1 MDQREFMPNMNMS
14 FGQYKQYCFIRQ
26 KKEMREVHMCKP
38 IRELYGKSADELL
51 EMYGLQDSVPL
62 DLSALLQKAGIS
74 VLPMDFSKI
83 EQSKALKEQV
93 EKRGQI
99 LGALICIDDNAAI
112 FYSHKDM
119 VNGHRYR
126 FTIAH
131 ELAHCCIT
139 GEQNHIEFRRDS
151 ESVNDSELAANIF
164 AGELLIPEGKLREI
178 IGELL
183 IPSINVLA
191 DIFAVSVNVMK
202 ARLDYL
208 KIGNKIIGYS
218 T

>member
-1 MDQREFMPNMNMS
+1 MCEIQ
-14 FGQYKQYCFIRQ
+14 
-26 KKEMREVHMCKP
+26 MCKP
-38 IRELYGKSADELL
+38 IRDLYGKTPDELL
-51 EMYGLQDSVPL
+51 KMYGLQNSVPL

-83 EQSKALKEQV
+83 EQTAGLKDLV
-93 EKRGQI
+93 EKRGHI
-99 LGALICIDDNAAI
+99 LGALICIDDDAAI
-112 FYSHKDM
+112 FYSDKD
-119 VNGHRYR
+119 VENGHRYR

-131 ELAHCCIT
+131 EIAHCCIT
-139 GEQNHIEFRRDS
+139 GEENHIEFRYDS
-151 ESVNDSELAANIF
+151 ETVSEEELAANIF

-191 DIFAVSVNVMK
+191 DIFAVSVNVMR

-208 KIGNKIIGYS
+208 KIGGKIIGYS
-218 T
+218 N